1 MFDLPARPLSDV
13 TFPPGRDAVDVP
25 FRLTADD
32 RILVPLTVDGRR
44 TVEAEF
50 DSGGSL
56 ILQPSM
62 LTALGIT
69 AQGREKQGG
78 GGEGSSIAGTGR
90 LAGITLGGAT
100 VRDVGF
106 HSRALDPD
114 HADRALVGLEVLQ
127 RFTVRF
133 DFDRSMMTLTR
144 PAAFSYAGTG
154 AIVPFHFQD
163 NQPEVHGSVD
173 GIAGLFTIDTG
184 DAGSL
189 LLIAPFA
196 RRYGLVARYRAD
208 LPYDGKA
215 ITATHGVFARRR
227 VGTVAFDGPDGRSV
241 AEAHDPITRISLQ
254 HAGFD
259 ANRDVSA
266 NIGLGILKRFN
277 VIFDYV
283 RQRIIL
289 EPNRLHDQ
297 RDVFN
302 RAGLRL
308 KREGAAWTVTAVYP
322 GTPAADAG
330 LHAGDT
336 VLRIDGGT
344 ADVVDAEALWG
355 KLEGP
360 LGTKVHL
367 RLRSSA
373 GAERDEVLTLRDLL

>member
-1 MFDLPARPLSDV
+1 M
-13 TFPPGRDAVDVP
+13 
-25 FRLTADD
+25 
-32 RILVPLTVDGRR
+32 
-44 TVEAEF
+44 
-50 DSGGSL
+50 
-56 ILQPSM
+56 
-62 LTALGIT
+62 
-69 AQGREKQGG
+69 
-78 GGEGSSIAGTGR
+78 
-90 LAGITLGGAT
+90 
-100 VRDVGF
+100 
-106 HSRALDPD
+106 
-114 HADRALVGLEVLQ
+114 
-127 RFTVRF
+127 
-133 DFDRSMMTLTR
+133 
-144 PAAFSYAGTG
+144 
-154 AIVPFHFQD
+154 
-163 NQPEVHGSVD
+163 HGSVD
-173 GIAGLFTIDTG
+173 GIAALFTIDTG

-196 RRYGLVARYRAD
+196 RRYGLVARYCAD

-215 ITATHGVFARRR
+215 ITTTHGVFARRR
-227 VGTVAFDGPDGRSV
+227 VGTVAFDGPDGRLV

-277 VIFDYV
+277 VTFDYV

-289 EPNRLHDQ
+289 EPNRLNDQ

-308 KREGAAWTVTAVYP
+308 QRAGAAWTVTAVYS

-336 VLRIDGGT
+336 ILRIDGGG
-344 ADVVDAEALWG
+344 ADALDTEALWG

-367 RLRSSA
+367 RVRPSA
-373 GAERDEVLTLRDLL
+373 GTERDEVLTLRDLL